1 MACAGD
7 DRCTRVGAFLRKYS
21 IDELPQLINVLK
33 GDMSLVG
40 PRPEIPHFVK
50 TFMEEIP
57 QYMLK
62 HYVRPGMT
70 GLAQIHGLRGGDTS
84 IEERIRYDMEYIE
97 TWSLG
102 LDIEI
107 LFRTI
112 GKLRSDQKPGKEG
125 RR

>member
-1 MACAGD
+1 
-7 DRCTRVGAFLRKYS
+7 
-21 IDELPQLINVLK
+21 
-33 GDMSLVG
+33 
-40 PRPEIPHFVK
+40 
-50 TFMEEIP
+50 
-57 QYMLK
+57 MLK
-62 HYVRPGMT
+62 HYVRRGMT

-112 GKLRSDQKPGKEG
+112 GRLRSDKKPKTEKEG
-125 RR
+125 RH